1 MSLPVGFEL
10 ADMDALHDD
19 PVEAMQRWIDEA
31 AEYAGRPNPNAVA
44 LATVGVDGQPSLRM
58 MLLKGLDERG
68 AVVYTNLR
76 SRKSEQ
82 MASNPKVALLLH
94 WDVLG
99 RQIRIEGSVT
109 AVSDEEADTY
119 FASRPWASKI
129 GAVASDQS
137 RPLER
142 REQLAERV
150 IETAM
155 QYPLGSDVPRPPH
168 WSGLRVSLDRV
179 ELWQEGDDRLHD
191 RIVYTPT
198 VSAGG
203 VSWGKHR
210 LWP

>member
-1 MSLPVGFEL
+1 
-10 ADMDALHDD
+10 
-19 PVEAMQRWIDEA
+19 
-31 AEYAGRPNPNAVA
+31 VA

>member
-1 MSLPVGFEL
+1 MSLPEGFEL
-10 ADMDALHDD
+10 VDMDALPDD
-19 PVEAMQRWIDEA
+19 PVEAMQRWLDEA
-31 AEYAGRPNPNAVA
+31 AEFAGRPNPNAVA

-68 AVVYTNLR
+68 AVIYTNLH

-82 MASNPKVALLLH
+82 MAANPKVALLLH

-137 RPLER
+137 RPLES

-191 RIVYTPT
+191 RIVYTAT
-198 VSAGG
+198 VTAGG
-203 VSWGKHR
+203 VSWAKHR